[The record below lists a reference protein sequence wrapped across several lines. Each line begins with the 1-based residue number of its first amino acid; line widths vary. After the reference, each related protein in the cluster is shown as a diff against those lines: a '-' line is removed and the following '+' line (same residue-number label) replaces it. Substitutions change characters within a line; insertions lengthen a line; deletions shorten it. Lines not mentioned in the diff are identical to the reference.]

1 MGYITLEDAKYST
14 VSCAHEKKLLS
25 YNDFMSEMFNEANM
39 YGLYPEQV
47 HECAKMIYHGEV
59 SGFYNVQK

>member
-25 YNDFMSEMFNEANM
+25 YNDFMSEMFNEAIKYGVPSQQVDGCADM
-39 YGLYPEQV
+39 YY
-47 HECAKMIYHGEV
+47 YGEV
-59 SGFYNVQK
+59 SGCYNVQ